1 MAQMVEMGRSWK
13 IQIWWFKIC
22 HKVLRDGWHTPAL
35 IVCLWIDSINSV
47 FLDHFSSKYT
57 VVMSVQCNPPLQRHY
72 APAYATQRQSIHS
85 TVSYQY
91 GIVKTDLLVRVIAV
105 HSPRVTKMY
114 HLHVSGM
121 CQLLCGY
128 HDLLLIFFKH
138 TKNDEKQKSK
148 KHVLK
153 CFKYIYIRSVT
164 QCNLQNLQVPK
175 SGDGTPAMLRPRFA
189 WGAEQRGAAPA
200 GTAALLSHDAE
211 ANLSETEWT
220 SWNPRVSHE
229 SHESENAGI
238 YIYTYCRYF
247 RLCTSHQKS
256 ESFPLRFCP
265 AGPRTSE
272 LSKNMLR
279 LAPGAVQ
286 WHRTGSV
293 EGLRWPVAA
302 LRHQSAN
309 VTGVNSSRTS
319 SETW

>member
-1 MAQMVEMGRSWK
+1 MGRSWK

-238 YIYTYCRYF
+238 YIYIYILQILQTLYKSPKIWKF
-247 RLCTSHQKS
+247 PTS
-256 ESFPLRFCP
+256 FLP
-265 AGPRTSE
+265 
-272 LSKNMLR
+272 
-279 LAPGAVQ
+279 
-286 WHRTGSV
+286 
-293 EGLRWPVAA
+293 
-302 LRHQSAN
+302 
-309 VTGVNSSRTS
+309 SRS
-319 SETW
+319 